1 MVRRKKFKHVPEYL
15 HKYPNLLNRE
25 FTAERPN
32 QKWVTD
38 ISYIPTAQE
47 NCYLSIIRDF
57 MTTQL
62 SHFDYSMKKNANSK
76 IFSCKNALNLSQKK
90 LLQES
95 AVFLKTTYK
104 K

>member
-1 MVRRKKFKHVPEYL
+1 
-15 HKYPNLLNRE
+15 
-25 FTAERPN
+25 
-32 QKWVTD
+32 
-38 ISYIPTAQE
+38 
-47 NCYLSIIRDF
+47 

-62 SHFDYSMKKNANSK
+62 SHFDYGMKKNANSK

-104 K
+104 NNNVIYTVKRQANTAVKGKK